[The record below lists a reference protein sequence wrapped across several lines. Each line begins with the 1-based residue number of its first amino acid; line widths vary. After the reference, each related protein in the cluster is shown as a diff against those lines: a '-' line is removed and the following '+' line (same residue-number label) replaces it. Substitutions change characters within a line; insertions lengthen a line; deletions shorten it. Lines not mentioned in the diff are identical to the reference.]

1 MNSLR
6 LATVDGVP
14 IGAPRESKGGFV
26 AIPNDIFDGAY
37 KARLTPTQRDI
48 LFAICRKTFGYNKI
62 SDDVTIT
69 QLAEYIGVSRQN
81 ASPAFN
87 ALVDRR
93 IVNASKGKY
102 GFVVSVN
109 NPAMWIDGTPLN
121 PRKCSAKNS
130 SNTPSG
136 FQTFVTEQD
145 MRPSEIQTHNIQPQ
159 QTVVEEDKSSS
170 PVSKSRKLRS
180 VNSDAFHA
188 QFESFWNAYPRKQK
202 KKEAAKVFAK
212 LGITKPQL
220 ETILEDLQNRKQSA
234 DWLKDGGQFI
244 PLPTSYL
251 NAERW
256 NDEPVV
262 VVEAWTPE
270 QQQFVDAFNDKL
282 GAELGD
288 VIEWTA
294 GRAEIISR
302 ALASKTWDLQR
313 YVKFFAWLAEGSDFG
328 RMPRNA
334 NFDWLM
340 RAETFAQCIEGRYS
354 RGEA

>member
-1 MNSLR
+1 MSALR
-6 LATVDGVP
+6 LVSVDGNAVSNP
-14 IGAPRESKGGFV
+14 PVEQRGGFV
-26 AIPNDIFDGAY
+26 AVPNALFDALL
-37 KARLTPTQRDI
+37 AANLTGRQLKI
-48 LFAICRKTFGYNKI
+48 ALAVVRKTHGFGKQE
-62 SDDVTIT
+62 DDLTIQ
-69 QLAEYIGVSRQN
+69 QLADITGLHRPN
-81 ASPAFN
+81 ASTAFN
-87 ALVDRR
+87 WLVQAKVLVAR
-93 IVNASKGKY
+93 KGKY
-102 GFVVSVN
+102 GFLTSVN
-109 NPAMWIDGTPLN
+109 APESWQIDAYQNDTKTDTTVSKQYGRTYQN
-121 PRKCSAKNS
+121 
-130 SNTPSG
+130 
-136 FQTFVTEQD
+136 D
-145 MRPSEIQTHNIQPQ
+145 THNRQSQ

-180 VNSDAFHA
+180 VNSDTCHA

-202 KKEAAKVFAK
+202 KKETAKAFAK

-313 YVKFFAWLAEGSDFG
+313 YVKFFAWLAEGSDFD